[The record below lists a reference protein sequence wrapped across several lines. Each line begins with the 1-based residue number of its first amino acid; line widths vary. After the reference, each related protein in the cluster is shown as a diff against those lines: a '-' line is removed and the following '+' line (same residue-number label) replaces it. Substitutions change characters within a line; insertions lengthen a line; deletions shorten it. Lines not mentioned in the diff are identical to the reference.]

1 MNDHAGHSHS
11 EIVGYFGPVSVS
23 AVEEV
28 DEEDVAEEVAD
39 EVVVHVGVKQASQHS
54 ADRMV
59 CEVSARL
66 PHQRPGATPGRT

>member
-11 EIVGYFGPVSVS
+11 DIVGYFGPVSVS

-28 DEEDVAEEVAD
+28 AE
-39 EVVVHVGVKQASQHS
+39 EVVVHVGVRQASQHS